1 MVLLSRNH
9 QPVRNYVYRKV
20 GKLPPKLSDSCHLE
34 QIKRAES
41 DEPVIILPPSESDV
55 DAYDPLLFYRPAIT
69 GALRGSTR
77 PTSTGPATSLRSAC

>member
-41 DEPVIILPPSESDV
+41 DEPVIILPSSDSDV
-55 DAYDPLLFYRPAIT
+55 DAHDLYYTDPLSPE
-69 GALRGSTR
+69 
-77 PTSTGPATSLRSAC
+77 P